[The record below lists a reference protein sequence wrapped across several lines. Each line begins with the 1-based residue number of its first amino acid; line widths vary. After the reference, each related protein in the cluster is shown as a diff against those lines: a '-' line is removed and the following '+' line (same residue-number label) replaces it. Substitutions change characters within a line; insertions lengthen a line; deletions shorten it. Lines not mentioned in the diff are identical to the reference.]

1 MNLQLFEI
9 EGLALLKP
17 RIFSDDR
24 GFFFESFNQDNFN
37 KTIGKEIKFVQD
49 NHSFSTKNVLRG
61 IHFQLPPFGQGKLVR
76 VIDGEV
82 LDVAVDLRKSSRT
95 FGKWVSV
102 TLSSKKNNQLWIPEG
117 FGHGFVVKSETAHLL
132 YKTTNYY
139 NKESEESIIW
149 NDKTLSID
157 WGIKNPN
164 ISKKDREAKDF
175 INVSYFTK

>member
-1 MNLQLFEI
+1 MHFQLFDI
-9 EGLALLKP
+9 QGLILLEPKV
-17 RIFSDDR
+17 FCDER
-24 GFFFESFNQDNFN
+24 GFFFESYNEKKFNELIEN
-37 KTIGKEIKFVQD
+37 KVKFVQD

-61 IHFQLPPFGQGKLVR
+61 IHFQLPPFDQGKLVR

>member
-49 NHSFSTKNVLRG
+49 NHSFSTKKVLRG
-61 IHFQLPPFGQGKLVR
+61 IHFQLPPFAQGKLVR

-82 LDVAVDLRKSSRT
+82 LDVAVDLRRNSET

-102 TLSSKKNNQLWIPEG
+102 ILNSSENHQFWIPEG
-117 FGHGFVVKSETAHLL
+117 FGHGFVVISETAHFL

-139 NKESEESIIW
+139 NKNSEGSIIW
-149 NDKTLSID
+149 NDSTLNID
-157 WGIKNPN
+157 WGITDPIINN
-164 ISKKDREAKDF
+164 KDSSAKTF
-175 INVSYFTK
+175 LESEYF

>member
-49 NHSFSTKNVLRG
+49 NHSFSTKKVLRG
-61 IHFQLPPFGQGKLVR
+61 IHFQLPPFAQGKLVR

-82 LDVAVDLRKSSRT
+82 LDVAVDLRRNSKT

-102 TLSSKKNNQLWIPEG
+102 ILNSSENHQFWIPEG
-117 FGHGFVVKSETAHLL
+117 FGHGFVVISETAHFL

-139 NKESEESIIW
+139 NKNSEGSIIW
-149 NDKTLSID
+149 NDRTLNID
-157 WGIKNPN
+157 WGITDPIINN
-164 ISKKDREAKDF
+164 KDSSAKTF
-175 INVSYFTK
+175 LESEYF

>member
-49 NHSFSTKNVLRG
+49 NHSFSTKKVLRG
-61 IHFQLPPFGQGKLVR
+61 IHFQLPPFAQGKLVR

-82 LDVAVDLRKSSRT
+82 LDVAVDLRRNSKT

-102 TLSSKKNNQLWIPEG
+102 ILNSSENHQFWIPEG
-117 FGHGFVVKSETAHLL
+117 FGHGFVVISETAHFL

-139 NKESEESIIW
+139 NKNSEGSIIW
-149 NDKTLSID
+149 NDSTLNID
-157 WGIKNPN
+157 WGITDPIINN
-164 ISKKDREAKDF
+164 KDSSAKTF
-175 INVSYFTK
+175 LESEYF

>member
-17 RIFSDDR
+17 KIFHDDR
-24 GFFFESFNQDNFN
+24 GFFFESFNEDNFN

-49 NHSFSTKNVLRG
+49 NHSFSTKKVLRG
-61 IHFQLPPFGQGKLVR
+61 IHFQLPPFAQGKLVR

-82 LDVAVDLRKSSRT
+82 LDVAVDLRRNSET

-102 TLSSKKNNQLWIPEG
+102 ILNSSENHQFWIPEG
-117 FGHGFVVKSETAHLL
+117 FGHGFVVISETAHFL

-139 NKESEESIIW
+139 NKNSEGSIIW
-149 NDKTLSID
+149 NDSTLNIN
-157 WGIKNPN
+157 WGIRDPIINN
-164 ISKKDREAKDF
+164 KDLSAKPF
-175 INVSYFTK
+175 LESEYF

>member
-17 RIFSDDR
+17 KIFNDDR
-24 GFFFESFNQDNFN
+24 GFFFESFNEDNFN

-49 NHSFSTKNVLRG
+49 NHSFSTKKVLRG
-61 IHFQLPPFGQGKLVR
+61 IHFQLPPFAQGKLVR

-82 LDVAVDLRKSSRT
+82 LDVAVDLRRNSET

-102 TLSSKKNNQLWIPEG
+102 ILNSSENHQFWIPEG
-117 FGHGFVVKSETAHLL
+117 FGHGFVVISETAHFL

-139 NKESEESIIW
+139 NKNSEGSIIW
-149 NDKTLSID
+149 NDSTLNID
-157 WGIKNPN
+157 WGITDPIINN
-164 ISKKDREAKDF
+164 KDSSAKTF
-175 INVSYFTK
+175 LESEYF

>member
-49 NHSFSTKNVLRG
+49 NHSFSTKKVLRG
-61 IHFQLPPFGQGKLVR
+61 IHFQLPPFAQGKLVR

-82 LDVAVDLRKSSRT
+82 LDVAVDLRRNSKT

-102 TLSSKKNNQLWIPEG
+102 ILNSSENHQFWIPEG
-117 FGHGFVVKSETAHLL
+117 FGHGFAVISETAHFL

-139 NKESEESIIW
+139 NKNSEGSIIW
-149 NDKTLSID
+149 NDSTLNID
-157 WGIKNPN
+157 WGITDPIINN
-164 ISKKDREAKDF
+164 KDSSAKTF
-175 INVSYFTK
+175 LESEYF

>member
-1 MNLQLFEI
+1 MHFQLFDI
-9 EGLALLKP
+9 QGLILLEPKV
-17 RIFSDDR
+17 FCDER
-24 GFFFESFNQDNFN
+24 GFFFESYNEKKFNELIEN
-37 KTIGKEIKFVQD
+37 KVKFVQD

-61 IHFQLPPFGQGKLVR
+61 IHFQLPPFDQGKLVR

-82 LDVAVDLRKSSRT
+82 LDVAVDLRKSSST

-157 WGIKNPN
+157 WGIKNPK

>member
-49 NHSFSTKNVLRG
+49 NHSFSTKKVLRG
-61 IHFQLPPFGQGKLVR
+61 IHFQLPPFAQGKLVR

-82 LDVAVDLRKSSRT
+82 LDVAVDLRRNSKT

-102 TLSSKKNNQLWIPEG
+102 ILNSSENHQFWIPEG
-117 FGHGFVVKSETAHLL
+117 FGHGFVVISETAHFL

-139 NKESEESIIW
+139 NKNSEGSIIW
-149 NDKTLSID
+149 NDSTLNID
-157 WGIKNPN
+157 WGVTDPIINN
-164 ISKKDREAKDF
+164 KDSSAKTF
-175 INVSYFTK
+175 LESEYF

>member
-61 IHFQLPPFGQGKLVR
+61 IHFQLPPFSQGKLVR

>member
-37 KTIGKEIKFVQD
+37 KTIGKKIKFVQD
-49 NHSFSTKNVLRG
+49 NHSFSTKKVLRG
-61 IHFQLPPFGQGKLVR
+61 IHFQLPPFAQGKLVR

-82 LDVAVDLRKSSRT
+82 LDVAVDLRRNSKT

-102 TLSSKKNNQLWIPEG
+102 ILNSSENHQFWIPEG
-117 FGHGFVVKSETAHLL
+117 FGHGFVVISETAHFL

-139 NKESEESIIW
+139 NKNSEGSIIW
-149 NDKTLSID
+149 NDSTLNID
-157 WGIKNPN
+157 WGITDPIINN
-164 ISKKDREAKDF
+164 KDSSAKTF
-175 INVSYFTK
+175 LESEYF